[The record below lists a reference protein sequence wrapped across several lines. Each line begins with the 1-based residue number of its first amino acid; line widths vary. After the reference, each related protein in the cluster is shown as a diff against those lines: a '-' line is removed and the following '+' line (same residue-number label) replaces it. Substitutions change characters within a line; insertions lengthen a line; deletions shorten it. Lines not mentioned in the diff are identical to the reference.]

1 MNQAVFGPAPTA
13 GVRSNET
20 SSVRIA
26 PWHAPFDTQPAGELR
41 RRLLETRWS
50 DQVAPDWSYGTAEQP
65 LRQLLRHWQSGYDW
79 DLAAARLNGLP
90 HFRAEIDGFCIHF
103 LHIKARGARG
113 QPLLL
118 MNGWPSSFVEYTKL
132 AAMLADP
139 ASHGGQAGDA
149 FDVVMPAHPGFGY
162 SDRPTAPD
170 QARAVDLFQ
179 RLMTDGL
186 GYASFIASGT
196 DIGAGVATRM
206 ALKYPDQV
214 RGIHISAV
222 VDPPLTSASA
232 PLDELER
239 EYVASVERWQDQEG
253 AYAHVQST
261 RPQTL
266 AYALN
271 DSPLGLASWIL
282 EKFHRW
288 GDSGPDPFE
297 VFPADMLLDNLNIY
311 WSTQT
316 IGASMR
322 YYYEARHFRAPF
334 TPADRVAVPT
344 AICVWPKDLV
354 RPPKA
359 WARRFYNVCQ
369 YSVQAR
375 GGHFPAWEQPR
386 LYAADLWLF
395 LKTLREQG
403 LLGMA

>member
-1 MNQAVFGPAPTA
+1 MNKPVFGPAPPGTVTSNA
-13 GVRSNET
+13 GST
-20 SSVRIA
+20 VRIA
-26 PWHAPFDTQPAGELR
+26 PWQAPFDTGPAVALR
-41 RRLLETRWS
+41 RRLLDTRWS

-65 LRQLLRHWQSGYDW
+65 LRQLVQHWQSGYDW
-79 DLAAARLNGLP
+79 ELAAARLNGLP
-90 HFRAEIDGFCIHF
+90 HFRAEIDGFGIHF
-103 LHIKARGARG
+103 LHFKARGATG

-132 AAMLADP
+132 AAILADP

-162 SDRPTAPD
+162 SDRPGAPD
-170 QARAVDLFQ
+170 QAHSVDLFL

-214 RGIHISAV
+214 CGIHISAV
-222 VDPPLTSASA
+222 IDPPLTDASP
-232 PLDELER
+232 PLSELER
-239 EYVASVERWQDQEG
+239 DYVACVARWHDQEG

-288 GDSGPDPFE
+288 GDTGPDLFA

-316 IGASMR
+316 IGASLR
-322 YYYEARHFRAPF
+322 YYYEARHFRTPF
-334 TPADRVAVPT
+334 IPADRVHVPT

-354 RPPKA
+354 RPPEE

-369 YSVQAR
+369 YRVQAR

-386 LYAADLWLF
+386 LYADDLWLF
-395 LKTLREQG
+395 LKTLRERG
-403 LLGMA
+403 AIGMV